1 MSAAH
6 FLQFSPAPTPKLY
19 VALELA
25 WGEWNLAFTTGMAQ
39 SPRLRTIPARDILA
53 LALEIQRAKER
64 FRLPED
70 TSVLSCYEAGR
81 DGFWLHRCLIS
92 QGVQNLV
99 VDSAS
104 IEVNRRK
111 RRAKSDRLD
120 GTKLATM
127 LIRWDQG
134 ETKLWGVVQVPSAE
148 DEDGRQLHR
157 EMIGLKDERT
167 SHINRIKGFL
177 AGLGL
182 ALAVDLRLPQR
193 LDGLRQ
199 WDGSKLP
206 ADLRARILREFDRW
220 QLVDIQI
227 RSLETEQRRRV
238 RDDATPGVES
248 IRRLL
253 GLKGVGV
260 QGAWLLVREFLGWR
274 QFRNRRQV
282 GGLAGLTGT
291 PYASGSMER
300 EQGISK
306 AGNRRLRW
314 LMVELAWSW
323 LRYQPESVLSRWY
336 HRRFHGS
343 ARLRKIGIVALARKL
358 LVAFWKY
365 LKREE
370 VPEGAVVVPWPQK
383 ISSWRAA
390 KAAAAVAC

>member
-6 FLQFSPAPTPKLY
+6 VVQISMVPTQKLY

-25 WGEWNLAFTTGMAQ
+25 WGQWKLALTTGMAQ
-39 SPRLRTIPARDILA
+39 PPRLRTIPARDLFA

-64 FRLPED
+64 FKLPAD
-70 TSVLSCYEAGR
+70 TPVISCYEAGR
-81 DGFWLHRCLIS
+81 DGFWLHRYLIS
-92 QGVQNLV
+92 EGVQNLV

-120 GTKLATM
+120 GAKLASM

-134 ETKLWGVVQVPSAE
+134 ETKLWAVVQVPSAE
-148 DEDGRQLHR
+148 DEDARQLHR
-157 EMIGLKDERT
+157 EMISLKDERT
-167 SHINRIKGFL
+167 EHINRIKGLL

-182 ALAVDLRLPQR
+182 AVAVDLRLPPR
-193 LDGLRQ
+193 LEGLRQ
-199 WDGSKLP
+199 WDGSRLP
-206 ADLRARILREFDRW
+206 AELRARILREFDRW
-220 QLVDIQI
+220 KLVDMQV

-260 QGAWLLVREFLGWR
+260 QGAWLLVREFFGWR

-323 LRYQPESVLSRWY
+323 LRYQPQSALSRWY
-336 HRRFHGS
+336 QRRFKGS
-343 ARLRKIGIVALARKL
+343 ARLRKVGIVALARKL

-390 KAAAAVAC
+390 VAAAAVAC